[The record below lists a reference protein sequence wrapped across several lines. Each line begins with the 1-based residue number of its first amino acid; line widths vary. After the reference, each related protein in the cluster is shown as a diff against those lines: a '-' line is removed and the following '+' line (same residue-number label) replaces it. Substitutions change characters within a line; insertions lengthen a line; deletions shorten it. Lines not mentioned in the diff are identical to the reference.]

1 MALTSS
7 SRVMSA
13 WMEYACGYFF
23 LTLYKQSFWISLR
36 INRAPSLSSALQ
48 IPDANPLPPPPVT
61 SIFLSFRSIIL
72 HLYHTIFFKSFT
84 GTHPFY
90 DLFLNYFFGSG
101 FLKGPFDDFLF
112 VFLRADA
119 HPVEITKYD
128 VPGVD
133 THVSERDPAPLID
146 DFPTPLLILGIRPIG
161 TCGESG
167 LQYSGGIPGVS
178 VHPGACCSQT
188 PGATRHDLTP
198 QRVIR

>member
-36 INRAPSLSSALQ
+36 INRAPSLSCALQ

-84 GTHPFY
+84 DTHPFY
-90 DLFLNYFFGSG
+90 DFFLNYFFGSG

-112 VFLRADA
+112 VVLRDDA
-119 HPVEITKYD
+119 HPIEITKYD
-128 VPGVD
+128 VPGLD
-133 THVSERDPAPLID
+133 TDAAEGDRHPEID
-146 DFPTPLLILGIRPIG
+146 DFPPHLLILGIRPIG
-161 TCGESG
+161 KCGESG
-167 LQYSGGIPGVS
+167 FQYSGGIPGVS
-178 VHPGACCSQT
+178 VYHGACCSQM
-188 PGATRHDLTP
+188 PGANRHDL
-198 QRVIR
+198 